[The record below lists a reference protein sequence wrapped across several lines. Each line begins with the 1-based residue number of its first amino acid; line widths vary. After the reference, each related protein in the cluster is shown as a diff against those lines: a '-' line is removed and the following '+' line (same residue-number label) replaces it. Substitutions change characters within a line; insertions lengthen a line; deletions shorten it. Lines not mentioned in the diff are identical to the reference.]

1 MHSVTELLIDL
12 INFSALTGLL
22 YLVAQS
28 CYLVAELVCEGEILV
43 LSGSLALLYKLH
55 DLIGYIIRSGVRIVC
70 KLLCI
75 GNEVKSQ
82 HLVELADK
90 SQLCSSVCL

>member
-43 LSGSLALLYKLH
+43 LACSLALLYKLH
-55 DLIGYIIRSGVRIVC
+55 DLIGYVIGSGVRIVC

-75 GNEVKSQ
+75 GNEIKSED
-82 HLVELADK
+82 LIKFRNK
-90 SQLCSSVCL
+90 SQLCSPVCL